1 MAAGLLA
8 AAACVQDR
16 ALPRPF
22 VGPSELALSLQL
34 AAVPDVLPLDGI
46 ARSVVSVLALDGR
59 ARPVPRLP
67 LTLQIVASGELQDF
81 GTLSARSV
89 VTGPDGRARFSY
101 TAPRVS
107 ANPAG
112 QPDPGTAVTIRVTP
126 RAEDHA
132 NALARVVAIRLV
144 PPGRVIPGFEVAA
157 GFTHAPS
164 PATAGDPA
172 LFSAP
177 FCDASRSGGP
187 SPPGCVDDPRRLVTR
202 FAWDFGDGGQ
212 AAGQT
217 VSHVF
222 EAPGSYPVR
231 LEVAD
236 PYRRT
241 ASATRVVGVDA
252 AAVPAPAFDVAPA
265 VPYAGA
271 SVVFDAG
278 RTTSSRP
285 IVAYEWTFG
294 DGTAARG
301 RVVEH
306 RYRGAGVYAVTL
318 AVSDDRGS
326 SATATREVT
335 VAGSDPTAVIDV
347 SPNRPVAGR
356 PVSFSGLRSIARP
369 GRTIVEHAWVF
380 GDAGAEARGGSVT
393 HTYRVAGT
401 YVVTLVVTDD
411 LGASSTARATVS
423 VDAAPASARGPPG
436 ELSGPRA
443 GMIGWNA
450 VDRTKGMAGASRLDA
465 RLRAVRAELA
475 RLGLDALVVTHLPHL
490 FYLANLRASAGM
502 LVVTP
507 ADAQLLVD
515 FRYRTVVAE
524 LVAAGA
530 GPSGVRRAD
539 VDGSYEET
547 LRRVASDAGWK
558 RIGIEA
564 DHLSVRRW
572 QWLEGALQAGLTA
585 TVGLVERLRMRKDD
599 HEIATL
605 RAAGE
610 RLGPVTARVLDRV
623 AVGSSERELA
633 AHVESA
639 LRDAGFERPAFETIV
654 AGGPNSALPH
664 AQPTSRRLVAGDLV
678 VLDFGGVHH
687 GYCVDLSRTVC
698 VGRAGAE
705 ARRLHGAVRAAQA
718 AALAAIRPGIHASDV
733 DAAAREVLAE
743 HGLAEA
749 FGHSTGHGL
758 GIEVHEAPRVGRR
771 RVEDDAA
778 TADSQDPLLAP
789 GMVFTVEPGVYLP
802 GVGGVRIE
810 DDVLVTEEGHE
821 VLTRVPS
828 ELRVC

>member
-16 ALPRPF
+16 ALPHPF

-34 AAVPDVLPLDGI
+34 AAVPDVLPLDGV

-132 NALARVVAIRLV
+132 NALARAVAIRLV
-144 PPGRVIPGFEVAA
+144 PPGRVVPGFRVAA
-157 GFTHAPS
+157 GFTYAPN
-164 PATAGDPA
+164 PATVGDPT

-187 SPPGCVDDPRRLVTR
+187 SPPACVDDPRRLVTR
-202 FAWDFGDGGQ
+202 FAWSFGDGRH

-236 PYRRT
+236 PYQRT

-252 AAVPAPAFDVAPA
+252 AAAPAPAFDVSPA
-265 VPYAGA
+265 LPDAGA
-271 SVVFDAG
+271 SIVFDAG

-285 IVAYEWTFG
+285 IVAYDWQLG

-306 RYRGAGVYAVTL
+306 RYARAGVYAVTL
-318 AVSDDRGS
+318 AVSDDRGN

-335 VAGSDPTAVIDV
+335 VASGDPMAAIDV
-347 SPNRPVAGR
+347 SPDRPVVGR
-356 PVSFSGLRSIARP
+356 PVSFSGLRSVARP

-411 LGASSTARATVS
+411 LGASSTASATVS
-423 VDAAPASARGPPG
+423 VEAAPASARGPPG
-436 ELSGPRA
+436 
-443 GMIGWNA
+443 
-450 VDRTKGMAGASRLDA
+450 
-465 RLRAVRAELA
+465 
-475 RLGLDALVVTHLPHL
+475 
-490 FYLANLRASAGM
+490 
-502 LVVTP
+502 
-507 ADAQLLVD
+507 
-515 FRYRTVVAE
+515 
-524 LVAAGA
+524 
-530 GPSGVRRAD
+530 
-539 VDGSYEET
+539 
-547 LRRVASDAGWK
+547 
-558 RIGIEA
+558 
-564 DHLSVRRW
+564 
-572 QWLEGALQAGLTA
+572 
-585 TVGLVERLRMRKDD
+585 
-599 HEIATL
+599 
-605 RAAGE
+605 
-610 RLGPVTARVLDRV
+610 
-623 AVGSSERELA
+623 
-633 AHVESA
+633 
-639 LRDAGFERPAFETIV
+639 
-654 AGGPNSALPH
+654 
-664 AQPTSRRLVAGDLV
+664 
-678 VLDFGGVHH
+678 
-687 GYCVDLSRTVC
+687 
-698 VGRAGAE
+698 
-705 ARRLHGAVRAAQA
+705 
-718 AALAAIRPGIHASDV
+718 
-733 DAAAREVLAE
+733 
-743 HGLAEA
+743 
-749 FGHSTGHGL
+749 
-758 GIEVHEAPRVGRR
+758 
-771 RVEDDAA
+771 
-778 TADSQDPLLAP
+778 
-789 GMVFTVEPGVYLP
+789 
-802 GVGGVRIE
+802 
-810 DDVLVTEEGHE
+810 
-821 VLTRVPS
+821 
-828 ELRVC
+828 